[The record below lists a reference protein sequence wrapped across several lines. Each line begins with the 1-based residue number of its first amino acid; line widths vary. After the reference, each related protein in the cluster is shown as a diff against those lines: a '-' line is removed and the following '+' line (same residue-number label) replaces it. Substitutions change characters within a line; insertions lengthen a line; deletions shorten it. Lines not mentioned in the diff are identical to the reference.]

1 MCDLLICLPY
11 SLCHQSEEINIF
23 QNKTLSNLL
32 MIYLINGF
40 RLIYIPTIVANSS
53 DAELAAVAALSAAFI
68 SFKMVSYAPAALS
81 VSPAG
86 SLV

>member
-1 MCDLLICLPY
+1 
-11 SLCHQSEEINIF
+11 
-23 QNKTLSNLL
+23 
-32 MIYLINGF
+32 MIKIIYKMDGF
-40 RLIYIPTIVANSS
+40 RLIYVPTIVANSS
-53 DAELAAVAALSAAFI
+53 DAELAALAALSAAFI